1 MRKRLVAANWK
12 MNHLAADGARYVQA
26 LSAAADSW
34 SVEAVVFPPSTL
46 LMLLNRMLS
55 GTGVQLGAQ
64 NCFPAARGAFT
75 GEVSPPQVM
84 DAGARWLLVGH
95 SERRHVMGESDE
107 MVAKKLRAGVE
118 AGLRVLLCVGEQEE
132 ERDDGMT
139 EEVLERQCLALA
151 GLAPDEAQHVSLA
164 YEPVWA
170 IGTGN
175 VATPLQAQEA
185 HAFLRQ
191 RVSELLGAEIARG
204 MRIVYGGS
212 ITPQSFPSILEQP
225 DVDGG
230 LVGGAS
236 LDADRFVELVRQA
249 NG

>member
-1 MRKRLVAANWK
+1 
-12 MNHLAADGARYVQA
+12 MNHLAADGMRYVQA
-26 LSAAADSW
+26 LSAASGVWQGVD
-34 SVEAVVFPPSTL
+34 AVVFPPATL

-55 GTGVQLGAQ
+55 GTSIQLGAQ

-75 GEVSPPQVM
+75 GELSPAQVL

-95 SERRHVMGESDE
+95 SERRTVLGETDE
-107 MVAKKLRAGVE
+107 VVAKKLRAGVE
-118 AGLRVLLCVGEQEE
+118 AGLLVMLCVGEQEE
-132 ERDDGMT
+132 ERQGSRM

-151 GLAPDEAQHVSLA
+151 GLTPEEARHVSLA

-175 VATPLQAQEA
+175 VATPLEAQEA
-185 HAFLRQ
+185 HAFLRE
-191 RVSELLGAEIARG
+191 RVARLLGLEIARA

-212 ITPQSFPSILEQP
+212 ITPQSFPSLLEQQ

-236 LDADRFVELVRQA
+236 LDADRFIELVRQA
-249 NG
+249 SG